1 MEMKRVTVKIY
12 GQEYTVA
19 DTKSEEEIRELA
31 EYVDGKMRKL
41 ARAAGD
47 MSVGS
52 VAVLT
57 AMVIADELSA
67 AKKYKE
73 EAEKAKA
80 QSESDAKYYLKMWDD
95 SKQSFLQYK
104 DNINQMEDKSKVDD
118 KTLKDL
124 KQKCK
129 EYESTCFD
137 LQMENIQLKSKL
149 EKMQK

>member
-1 MEMKRVTVKIY
+1 MDRNRVTVKIY

-31 EYVDGKMRKL
+31 EYVDSQMRKL

-57 AMVIADELSA
+57 AMVIADELSQ
-67 AKKYKE
+67 AKKDKE
-73 EAEKAKA
+73 IAEQAKA

-104 DNINQMEDKSKVDD
+104 DSVSQMADKSKVDD
-118 KTLKDL
+118 KALEEL

-149 EKMQK
+149 EKMQ

>member
-1 MEMKRVTVKIY
+1 MDRNRVTVKIY

-31 EYVDGKMRKL
+31 EYVDSRMRKL

-57 AMVIADELSA
+57 AMVIADELSQ
-67 AKKYKE
+67 AKKEKE
-73 EAEKAKA
+73 IAEQAKA

-104 DNINQMEDKSKVDD
+104 DSVNQMADKSKVDD
-118 KTLKDL
+118 KALEEL

-149 EKMQK
+149 EKMQ

>member
-1 MEMKRVTVKIY
+1 METNRVTVKIY
-12 GQEYTVA
+12 GQEYTIA
-19 DTKSEEEIRELA
+19 DTKSEDEIKELA
-31 EYVDGKMRKL
+31 AYVDGKMRKL
-41 ARAAGD
+41 AGAAGD

-57 AMVIADELSA
+57 ALVIADEMSKA
-67 AKKYKE
+67 KE
-73 EAEKAKA
+73 EKEIAEKAKE

-95 SKQSFLQYK
+95 SKQSFRKYK
-104 DNINQMEDKSKVDD
+104 DSVSQMHNKTKEDDEA
-118 KTLKDL
+118 LEEL

-149 EKMQK
+149 EKMQ

>member
-1 MEMKRVTVKIY
+1 MDRNRVTVKIY

-31 EYVDGKMRKL
+31 EYVDSQMRKL

-57 AMVIADELSA
+57 AMVIADELSQA
-67 AKKYKE
+67 RKDKE
-73 EAEKAKA
+73 VAEQAKA

-104 DNINQMEDKSKVDD
+104 DSVAQMADKSKVDD
-118 KTLKDL
+118 KTLDEL

-149 EKMQK
+149 EKMQ